1 NEINYDEIKI
11 HDIAVNSRSP
21 YKVNTDYIT
30 FASASGV
37 QAFFECGYSVSE
49 KTKIVCIG
57 DITADTLKRFV
68 ADDFGIAKTSSSDG
82 IVQLIKEIEH
92 EKIQKTSLK

>member
-1 NEINYDEIKI
+1 M
-11 HDIAVNSRSP
+11 
-21 YKVNTDYIT
+21 
-30 FASASGV
+30 
-37 QAFFECGYSVSE
+37 GYSVSK